1 MATWHAA
8 TLVESR
14 MVASD
19 VKSLTFD
26 VAGWVQ
32 HRPGQHYDIRLT
44 APDGYQ
50 AERKY
55 SIASPPEQ
63 TGQVEF
69 GIQLLEDGEVSPYL
83 FQIQPGEQVEIHGPI
98 GGYFLWDVSIPGPL
112 VLIGGGSGMV
122 PLMCMLRH
130 HSKHDVPRDIVFL
143 ISARSLDKVLYYDEL
158 QALQA
163 HDPRFQIAITLTQ
176 TQPPDWQGYTRHIDR
191 SMIEETMGQFKNE
204 MPMVYI
210 CGPTPFVEAGA
221 DTLVMSGFHDHAIR
235 TERFG
240 GTSPIPK

>member
-1 MATWHAA
+1 MATWHIA
-8 TLVESR
+8 TLVESK

-19 VKSLTFD
+19 VKSLTCD
-26 VAGWVQ
+26 VADWVQ
-32 HRPGQHYDIRLT
+32 HKPGQHYDIRLT

-63 TGQVEF
+63 IGQVEF
-69 GIQLLEDGEVSPYL
+69 GIQLLEGGEVSPYL

-98 GGYFLWDVSIPGPL
+98 GGYFLWDVTMPGPL
-112 VLIGGGSGMV
+112 LLIGGGSGMV

-130 HSKHDVPRDIVFL
+130 RSRHEDPRDIVCL

-163 HDPRFQIAITLTQ
+163 HDPRLRIAIK
-176 TQPPDWQGYTRHIDR
+176 PHP
-191 SMIEETMGQFKNE
+191 S
-204 MPMVYI
+204 
-210 CGPTPFVEAGA
+210 PTA
-221 DTLVMSGFHDHAIR
+221 
-235 TERFG
+235 
-240 GTSPIPK
+240 